1 MKYQAV
7 IFDLFGTLVD
17 NFDNTEHRQVLANIA
32 TILGAP
38 PESFTKLWRGCV
50 DLRWRGIYKTEK
62 EGMRSVCKELGVPVT
77 KAQLE
82 RAVDVRM
89 DYSLKTIV
97 PRSDTLS
104 TINQLKDRGYKV
116 GLISDCSPEAPAAW
130 PRTPFN
136 GIFDV
141 TVFSCEAGMKKPDP
155 RIYHLCCE
163 RLGVKPEDCLY
174 VGDGS
179 STELTGALGVGMH
192 PIMIRDPSE
201 NADTDSVNR
210 ENDWQGP
217 RIAYLNEVLAMLV
230 D

>member
-17 NFDNTEHRQVLANIA
+17 NFNSTEHQQVLVEISLA
-32 TILGAP
+32 LGAP
-38 PESFTKLWRGCV
+38 PPAFTKIWRGSF
-50 DLRWRGIYKTEK
+50 DLRWKGIYKTEK

-77 KAQLE
+77 EAQLE
-82 RAVDVRM
+82 RAAAIRM
-89 DYSLKTIV
+89 TYSLKTIV
-97 PRSDTLS
+97 PRPDTLP
-104 TINQLKDRGYKV
+104 TINKLKDMGYKV
-116 GLISDCSPEAPAAW
+116 GLISDCSPETPTAW
-130 PRTPFN
+130 PRTPFS

-163 RLGVKPEDCLY
+163 RLGVKPGDCLY

-192 PIMIRDPSE
+192 PIMICDPSE
-201 NADTDSVNR
+201 NADTFSVDR
-210 ENDWQGP
+210 EKDWRGP
-217 RIAYLNEVLAMLV
+217 RIAYLNEVLAML
-230 D
+230 